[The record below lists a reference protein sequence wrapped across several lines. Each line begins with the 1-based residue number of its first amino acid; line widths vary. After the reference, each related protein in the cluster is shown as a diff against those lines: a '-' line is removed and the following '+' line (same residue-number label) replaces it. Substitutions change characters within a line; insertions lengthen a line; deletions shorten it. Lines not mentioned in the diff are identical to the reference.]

1 MLDLQSLMS
10 TAPALLSAR
19 IMSEDV
25 AGVNQM
31 SAEYQ
36 SLLYDIY
43 ICSPFLKEGPMGR
56 LKTKNTIKMQTTS
69 RPCDHDCG
77 AVSST
82 LLGAVSDTKQ
92 CDSDQSTFHR
102 FFYFAY
108 E

>member
-1 MLDLQSLMS
+1 MF
-10 TAPALLSAR
+10 PLLEGRA
-19 IMSEDV
+19 D
-25 AGVNQM
+25 
-31 SAEYQ
+31 
-36 SLLYDIY
+36 
-43 ICSPFLKEGPMGR
+43 GPM
-56 LKTKNTIKMQTTS
+56 KSKNTIEMQTTS

-82 LLGAVSDTKQ
+82 LLGPVSDTKQ